1 MTWRSPRRPRKTSSE
16 RFSSFG
22 DMLSTDFLKLDN
34 KHKQVANMACK
45 SVEVEER

>member
-1 MTWRSPRRPRKTSSE
+1 MARRSTHSPRNTNSE

-22 DMLSTDFLKLDN
+22 GMLSTDLLKLDN

-45 SVEVEER
+45 SIGVEGR